1 MIFFDADK
9 KHDKPKIIVKK
20 KDYSLA
26 VDRNKIK
33 RWVREVFSKRSS
45 KMGYVVVVRKGF
57 LQKGFKFIFNTL
69 NSALDVVENNKP
81 ND

>member
-1 MIFFDADK
+1 
-9 KHDKPKIIVKK
+9 
-20 KDYSLA
+20 
-26 VDRNKIK
+26 
-33 RWVREVFSKRSS
+33 
-45 KMGYVVVVRKGF
+45 MGYVVVVRRGF